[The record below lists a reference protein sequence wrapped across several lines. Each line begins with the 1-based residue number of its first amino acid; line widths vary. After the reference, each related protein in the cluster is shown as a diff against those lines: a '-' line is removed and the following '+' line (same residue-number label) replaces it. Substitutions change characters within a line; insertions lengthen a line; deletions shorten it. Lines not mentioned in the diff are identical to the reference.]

1 MGKED
6 SDNYLALTG
15 PLPDLDAWSAAL
27 PSPLNCNVKQWRPC
41 ELASWFFRS
50 PWFSGLHFISI
61 LPLLLLFFFCAHD
74 VENSLSSEV
83 LGTMVIWRWYLMRE
97 QGSCPGRGTMI
108 MGETSPVVSF
118 EKICA
123 VCGGK
128 WQIAFL
134 PILWGKFLLCSTPHI
149 LNLQLSALQNFPLW
163 PTKFPWLN
171 STRLFSSRTFDL
183 S

>member
-1 MGKED
+1 MHGQLHCLVHWTVTWSSGGLANLLHD
-6 SDNYLALTG
+6 S
-15 PLPDLDAWSAAL
+15 
-27 PSPLNCNVKQWRPC
+27 
-41 ELASWFFRS
+41 
-50 PWFSGLHFISI
+50 SGLPGSQVCISSPFF
-61 LPLLLLFFFCAHD
+61 LSCFFFFFCAHD

-97 QGSCPGRGTMI
+97 QGSCPESGTMI
-108 MGETSPVVSF
+108 MGETSPVVSLS
-118 EKICA
+118 
-123 VCGGK
+123 GGK

-134 PILWGKFLLCSTPHI
+134 PILWGKFLLCNTPHI

-163 PTKFPWLN
+163 STKFPWLN